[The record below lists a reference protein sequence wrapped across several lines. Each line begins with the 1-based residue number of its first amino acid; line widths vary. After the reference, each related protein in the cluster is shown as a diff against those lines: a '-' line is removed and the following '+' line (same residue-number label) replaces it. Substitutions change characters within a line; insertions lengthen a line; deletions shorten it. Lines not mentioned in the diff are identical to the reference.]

1 VLDVIYKKAG
11 NIELVRY
18 RDGRRFM
25 KAGIVQSISFIS
37 TIAQSTLTSGNAA
50 FDDIFK
56 TDMSARIEISLNSF
70 QQKLYSALTGIKDTD
85 PINIDT
91 CILSIIGLMPT
102 IQILDFGTMRV
113 IDESGVHPEEPY
125 SITLSR
131 TPISPS
137 DIVVY
142 DENNKLFTYTE
153 DEPGE
158 REFLVSGRE
167 LYFNA
172 VTMGKEF
179 VVAYDATGVNIGR
192 MQMDDCLSSDVFSLT
207 ITGEASLRKD
217 SGTIKFDAITFD
229 RVMPVSEISQPGRQK
244 EPQGWNFTLQVLK
257 PRSGRNAIDFAIQV

>member
-1 VLDVIYKKAG
+1 MDVIYQKVG

-18 RDGRRFM
+18 RDGKRFL

-56 TDMSARIEISLNSF
+56 TGMSAGIEISLNSF
-70 QQKLYSALTGIKDTD
+70 QQKLYSTLTDIKD
-85 PINIDT
+85 IDLVSIDAY
-91 CILSIIGLMPT
+91 ILSIAGLMP
-102 IQILDFGTMRV
+102 IVQIADLGTMRV
-113 IDESGVHPEEPY
+113 IDESGVRPEEPH

-142 DENNKLFTYTE
+142 DENNEPFSYTE
-153 DEPGE
+153 NAPSEM
-158 REFLVSGRE
+158 EFRVSGRE

-172 VTMGKEF
+172 AAVGKEF

-192 MQMDDCLSSDVFSLT
+192 MQMDDRMSSDIFSLA

-217 SGTIKFDAITFD
+217 SGAIKFDAITFD
-229 RVMPVSEISQPGRQK
+229 RVMPVGEMSQPGRQK
-244 EPQGWNFTLQVLK
+244 EPQGWRFTLQVLR
-257 PRSGRNAIDFAIQV
+257 PQHGRRAIDFAIQV

>member
-1 VLDVIYKKAG
+1 LDVIYQKAG

-18 RDGRRFM
+18 RDDKRFL
-25 KAGIVQSISFIS
+25 KVGVVQSISFIN
-37 TIAQSTLTSGNAA
+37 TIAQSTLVNSNAA

-70 QQKLYSALTGIKDTD
+70 QQKFYSVLTDIKDVD
-85 PINIDT
+85 PANIDI
-91 CILSIIGLMPT
+91 CILSITGLMPT

-113 IDESGVHPEEPY
+113 IDESGVHPEEPH

-131 TPISPS
+131 TPISPG

-142 DENNKLFTYTE
+142 DEDNNLFTYTD
-153 DEPGE
+153 DEPNE
-158 REFLVSGRE
+158 REFRVSGRE

-179 VVAYDATGVNIGR
+179 VVAYDTTGVNIGR
-192 MQMDDCLSSDVFSLT
+192 MQMDNSMSSDIFSLT
-207 ITGEASLRKD
+207 VTGEAVLRKD
-217 SGTIKFDAITFD
+217 SGIVKFDAITFD
-229 RVMPVSEISQPGRQK
+229 RVMTVGVVPYPTRQK

-257 PRSGRNAIDFAIQV
+257 PRPGRNAIDFAIQV